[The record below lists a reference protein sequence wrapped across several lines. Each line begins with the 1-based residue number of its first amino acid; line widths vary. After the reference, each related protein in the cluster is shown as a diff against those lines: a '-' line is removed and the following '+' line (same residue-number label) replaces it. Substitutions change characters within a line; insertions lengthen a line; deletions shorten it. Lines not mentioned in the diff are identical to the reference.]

1 MKVNT
6 TAGLFSRPRL
16 DFPLWY
22 CLVASVLA
30 VCSTNL
36 EIHECLD
43 RFSGYPTEI
52 HSWKVHVNHFTVLNL
67 QDVTLFLC
75 IEVMHALQEHT
86 V

>member
-1 MKVNT
+1 MPSSFCEPS
-6 TAGLFSRPRL
+6 AGISDSDPGER
-16 DFPLWY
+16 
-22 CLVASVLA
+22 LVASVLA

-36 EIHECLD
+36 EIHECSD

-67 QDVTLFLC
+67 QNVTLFLF
-75 IEVMHALQEHT
+75 IEVTHALQEHT